1 MIFKNFF
8 DFPDFRE
15 MRPIIREAVQQ
26 LAKDRFS
33 QPVLPVKIEHQA
45 LAIEQQL
52 ERETRKYQQQDGF
65 YPNQQSELHNLIRL
79 YTNLLQTISKRKI
92 IDQEIE
98 DVIYAVNQTRE
109 SLRKLKRLEGS
120 GDLYED
126 NQDKELVPGTFYD
139 IVTRQLIRPY
149 LLNPQER

>member
-1 MIFKNFF
+1 MEEYFMKRNLKSAVYKHLNFANDFQNFF

-98 DVIYAVNQTRE
+98 DII
-109 SLRKLKRLEGS
+109 S
-120 GDLYED
+120 GAED
-126 NQDKELVPGTFYD
+126 YIDN
-139 IVTRQLIRPY
+139 IVTTIK
-149 LLNPQER
+149 